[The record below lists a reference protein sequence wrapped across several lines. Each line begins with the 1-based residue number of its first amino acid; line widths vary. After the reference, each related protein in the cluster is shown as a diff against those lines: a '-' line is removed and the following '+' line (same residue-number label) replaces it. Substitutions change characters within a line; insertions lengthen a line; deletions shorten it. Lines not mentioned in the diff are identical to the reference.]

1 MSISLVCEQGKVM
14 TAIKIYK
21 KITIIIYFLG
31 STLLLCS
38 CAKTTNP
45 NTQNVG
51 VGEEYGSSDYGW
63 R

>member
-1 MSISLVCEQGKVM
+1 M
-14 TAIKIYK
+14 TAIKLFK
-21 KITIIIYFLG
+21 RITVIIYFLG
-31 STLLLCS
+31 ATLLLGS
-38 CAKTTNP
+38 CAKNTNP

>member
-1 MSISLVCEQGKVM
+1 M

>member
-1 MSISLVCEQGKVM
+1 MALVWEQGTAM
-14 TAIKIYK
+14 TAIKLFK
-21 KITIIIYFLG
+21 RITVIIYFLG
-31 STLLLCS
+31 ATLLLGS
-38 CAKTTNP
+38 CAKNSNP